1 MPEFNAA
8 EFTLPE
14 FHLKDTSPWGGGW
27 TTETE
32 PGLQGWR
39 IRRHG
44 RVYVMGQAHVKGCAS
59 IMLMSGDSIDVAL
72 YDDLTP
78 NEAAAALGRGERLH
92 GDSYFQ
98 HSYAKS
104 GWGLY
109 IIDKILY
116 WRKWVEEHG

>member
-1 MPEFNAA
+1 MPEFNSAM
-8 EFTLPE
+8 FTLPE

-44 RVYVMGQAHVKGCAS
+44 SVYVMGQAHTKACAS
-59 IMLMSGDSIDVAL
+59 IMLMSEYGQLDVAI
-72 YDDLTP
+72 YDELTP
-78 NEAAAALGRGERLH
+78 NEAAAALERGERLH
-92 GDSYFQ
+92 GDEYFQ
-98 HSYAKS
+98 HSYRTS

-109 IIDKILY
+109 ILDRILQV
-116 WRKWVEEHG
+116 RR